1 MSREDRVI
9 ARIGWRS
16 LAHLERQSDGPER
29 ALTGGGAHAIP
40 EERVECVDDGGGG
53 HTEGGGDRV
62 GACGVKDAGDE
73 HRTACRANFL
83 LVWIREGN
91 NEQQHAYQE

>member
-1 MSREDRVI
+1 MSCEDRVI

-40 EERVECVDDGGGG
+40 EERAECGDDGGGG

-62 GACGVKDAGDE
+62 GACGVKDAGDGL
-73 HRTACRANFL
+73 RRAWRAEFL
-83 LVWIREGN
+83 LVRIRKGN
-91 NEQQHAYQE
+91 SEQQ

>member
-1 MSREDRVI
+1 MREDESPGDDVVSREDWVI

-40 EERVECVDDGGGG
+40 EERAECGDDGGGG

-62 GACGVKDAGDE
+62 SACGANDAGDG
-73 HRTACRANFL
+73 HRTACKADVL
-83 LVWIREGN
+83 LV
-91 NEQQHAYQE
+91 

>member
-1 MSREDRVI
+1 MSREDWVI

-40 EERVECVDDGGGG
+40 EERAECGDDGGGG
-53 HTEGGGDRV
+53 YTEGGGDRV
-62 GACGVKDAGDE
+62 HASSMEDAGDGR
-73 HRTACRANFL
+73 RTVCKADFL
-83 LVWIREGN
+83 LIWIRKEK
-91 NEQQHAYQE
+91 NE